1 MQESSRET
9 DTADTGRRKARG
21 EETVDA
27 TLREALRVE
36 ARERRRNSVKLD
48 RTIAGSG
55 DSAADLVIDSRG
67 ADSRRA
73 TGAPRRAAS
82 PSSVETLAS
91 EAPLGLFQAVHYRW
105 TCLRLITGILAEGG
119 YNLLCLSFFLL
130 GRRSVH
136 RRRFSELLATQNMET
151 TNEKR
156 PRDAGRRAVLT
167 SLLLAAVLFLL
178 GPVGCQSVNRE
189 WERFAW
195 SVSALADQSGDWD
208 RLVGDIKTLARG
220 EDGSLV
226 ETFQMIGF

>member
-1 MQESSRET
+1 M
-9 DTADTGRRKARG
+9 
-21 EETVDA
+21 VDE

-36 ARERRRNSVKLD
+36 AREGRRNPVKLD

-55 DSAADLVIDSRG
+55 DSAADLVIDSRR

-73 TGAPRRAAS
+73 DSRRADSTRADSTRATGARRRAAS

-178 GPVGCQSVNRE
+178 APVGCQSVNRE
-189 WERFAW
+189 WGRFAW
-195 SVSALADQSGDWD
+195 SVSAVADQSGDWD
-208 RLVGDIKTLARG
+208 RLVGDIKTLAQG